1 MNCDLCGLP
10 LARSKVQQVGGKKI
24 FRFCCPGCRQ
34 VFLILSTSPEG
45 MPINFRETELYKA
58 CVESGIIPRE
68 EEDISSRETPKD
80 SPNRESSP
88 PPLRLT
94 IKVEGMWCPACSWL
108 IEEVLRRTKGVLEP
122 QVFFLSDL
130 VHVKYSPHILSPRE
144 IMTRI
149 SRLGYRPSLFQD
161 ALAIEREKKD
171 LQLRL
176 GVSSILAMNVMMISL
191 ALYAGFFRDLSQTA
205 IGYFSYPLWVMTTP
219 VIFYGG
225 LPILRRAYA
234 GLRYGSASM
243 DTLISVGALAAYFYS
258 LVQMARGSL
267 HLYFDTASMLITLV
281 LLGKYIETQAREK
294 VSAGITDLYKL
305 ANQKVR
311 LFTPT
316 LTLPPQGGGDSSE
329 TLLLSHP
336 LAGGESPITLSPLAG
351 EESHINSPPSAGPEL
366 QINSPPLPGEGP
378 QTTPPPLVG
387 GGWGEGEKERWIPAK
402 DAKPGDEFLV
412 LGGERVPLDGRV
424 FSGRG
429 DVDQSIFTGEAMPV
443 RKGPGDEIMGGVLL
457 LEGNL
462 KLKVTR
468 VGQESTLGQMITLM
482 QEALSKKN
490 PVELLADRIT
500 HWFVPCIFVIAG
512 AVALLLW
519 RFNSSV
525 DEALLRSLTVLII
538 SCPCALGIAIPLVKV
553 AAIGVGRG
561 KGILVRNPE
570 ALEQAKDLDTI
581 VFDKTGTLTEGNF
594 SLQEIFAE
602 GVSEQE
608 ALGRLAPVEAFS
620 THFLGKEIVRKAR
633 EKSIKMEEA
642 TAFEELEGMGV
653 KGSAGGTEVFIG
665 NRRLMN
671 KFGLDLSSSL
681 ENRAFFSESRGMTVV
696 FFGWGGQVHGLL
708 VFGDSLK
715 RGVTDLVRKLQA
727 RKMITWLVS
736 GDAPAT
742 TRAVAEESG
751 INEFRGQAL
760 PQDKVE
766 LIRSLQQKGRRVGM
780 VGDGINDAAALAQAD
795 VGFALGTGTNII
807 QEASDFT
814 LLAADPTRLLEVL
827 DLSALTAKT
836 VRQNLF
842 FAFLYNALAI
852 PLAVAGLLNPLIAV
866 FAMFASSLTV
876 VGNALKISRKKTL

>member
-1 MNCDLCGLP
+1 MMNCDLCGLP
-10 LARSKVQQVGGKKI
+10 LGRSKVQQAVGDKI

-34 VFLILSTSPEG
+34 VFLIFSTGPEG
-45 MPINFRETELYKA
+45 MPTDFRETEIYQA
-58 CVESGIIPRE
+58 CLESGIIARE
-68 EEDISSRETPKD
+68 GEDVSSREPPQD
-80 SPNRESSP
+80 SPNREPSP
-88 PPLRLT
+88 PPLSLA
-94 IKVEGMWCPACSWL
+94 IKVDGMWCPACSWL
-108 IEEVLRRTKGVLEP
+108 IEEVLRRTKGILEP

-130 VHVKYSPHILSPRE
+130 VHLEYFPHILSPRE
-144 IMTRI
+144 ILTRI
-149 SRLGYRPSLFQD
+149 SRLGYRPSFFEEGE
-161 ALAIEREKKD
+161 ALAREKKR

-191 ALYAGFFRDLSQTA
+191 ALYAGFFRDLSRTA
-205 IGYFSYPLWVMTTP
+205 VGYFSYPLWLMTTP

-225 LPILRRAYA
+225 LPIFKRAYA
-234 GLRYGSASM
+234 GVRHGSASM

-258 LVQMARGSL
+258 LAQMARGSL
-267 HLYFDTASMLITLV
+267 HLYFDTASMLIALV
-281 LLGKYIETQAREK
+281 LLGKYIETHAREK
-294 VSAGITDLYKL
+294 VSSGITDLYKL

-311 LFTPT
+311 LSNN
-316 LTLPPQGGGDSSE
+316 G
-329 TLLLSHP
+329 
-336 LAGGESPITLSPLAG
+336 
-351 EESHINSPPSAGPEL
+351 
-366 QINSPPLPGEGP
+366 
-378 QTTPPPLVG
+378 
-387 GGWGEGEKERWIPAK
+387 KEIWIPAK

-500 HWFVPCIFVIAG
+500 RWFVPGIFVIAG
-512 AVALLLW
+512 AVALFLW

-553 AAIGVGRG
+553 AAMGVGRA

-594 SLQEIFAE
+594 SLQEILAE

-608 ALGRLAPVEAFS
+608 AIGRLASVEVFS
-620 THFLGKEIVRKAR
+620 THFLAKEIVRKAG
-633 EKSIKMEEA
+633 EKSAKMEEA
-642 TAFEELEGMGV
+642 AGFEELEGMGV
-653 KGSAGGTEVFIG
+653 KGTVEGTEVFIG

-671 KFGLDLSSSL
+671 KFGIGLSSSL

-696 FFGWGGQVHGLL
+696 FFGWGGQVQGLL

-715 RGVTDLVRKLQA
+715 RGVADLVRELQT
-727 RKMITWLVS
+727 RKIFTWLVS

-814 LLAADPTRLLEVL
+814 LLAAEPTRILEVL

-836 VRQNLF
+836 IRQNLF
-842 FAFLYNALAI
+842 FAFLYNGLAI
-852 PLAVAGLLNPLIAV
+852 PLAIAGLLNPLIAV

>member
-10 LARSKVQQVGGKKI
+10 LARSKVQQAVGERI

-68 EEDISSRETPKD
+68 EEDISSREAPQD
-80 SPNRESSP
+80 SPNRESCP
-88 PPLRLT
+88 PPLSLT

-130 VHVKYSPHILSPRE
+130 VQVKYFPHIISPEE
-144 IMTRI
+144 IMSRI
-149 SRLGYRPSLFQD
+149 SRLGYRPSLFQEG
-161 ALAIEREKKD
+161 LAMRREKRD

-191 ALYAGFFRDLSQTA
+191 ALYAGFFRDLSLTA

-258 LVQMARGSL
+258 LVQMAKGSL

-281 LLGKYIETQAREK
+281 LLGKYIETHAREK

-316 LTLPPQGGGDSSE
+316 PALP
-329 TLLLSHP
+329 
-336 LAGGESPITLSPLAG
+336 
-351 EESHINSPPSAGPEL
+351 HIF
-366 QINSPPLPGEGP
+366 SPPLA
-378 QTTPPPLVG
+378 G

-429 DVDQSIFTGEAMPV
+429 DVDQSIFTGEAMPI

-457 LEGNL
+457 LEGDL

-500 HWFVPCIFVIAG
+500 RWFVPFIFVIAG
-512 AVALLLW
+512 AVALFLW
-519 RFNSSV
+519 RFNSSA

-553 AAIGVGRG
+553 AAMGVGRA

-594 SLQEIFAE
+594 SLQEIIAE
-602 GVSEQE
+602 GISDQE

-633 EKSIKMEEA
+633 EKSVKMQEA

-653 KGSAGGTEVFIG
+653 KGSVEGTEVFIG

-681 ENRAFFSESRGMTVV
+681 EIRAFFSESRGMTVV
-696 FFGWGGQVHGLL
+696 FFGWGGQVRGLL

-715 RGVTDLVRKLQA
+715 RGVPELVRKLQA
-727 RKMITWLVS
+727 RKIITWLVS
-736 GDAPAT
+736 GDAPET

-751 INEFRGQAL
+751 IKEFRGQAL

-814 LLAADPTRLLEVL
+814 LLAAEPTRILDVL

-842 FAFLYNALAI
+842 FAFLYNGLAI

-876 VGNALKISRKKTL
+876 IANALKISRKKTS

>member
-1 MNCDLCGLP
+1 MVDLPTLSSSKKKKVPRTDDRPPRMKCDLCGLP
-10 LARSKVQQVGGKKI
+10 LARLKVQHAVGDKI

-45 MPINFRETELYKA
+45 MPTNFRETELYKA
-58 CVESGIIPRE
+58 CLESGVIARE
-68 EEDISSRETPKD
+68 EEDVSSREPPQD
-80 SPNRESSP
+80 SPNPESSP
-88 PPLRLT
+88 PPLSLT
-94 IKVEGMWCPACSWL
+94 IKVDGMWCPACSWL

-122 QVFFLSDL
+122 RVFFLSDL
-130 VHVKYSPHILSPRE
+130 VQVKYLPHILSPQE

-149 SRLGYRPSLFQD
+149 STLGYRPSFFPEGE
-161 ALAIEREKKD
+161 ALTREKKD

-191 ALYAGFFRDLSQTA
+191 ALYAGFFRDLSQTV
-205 IGYFSYPLWVMTTP
+205 IGYFSYPLWLMTTP

-243 DTLISVGALAAYFYS
+243 DTLISVGALAAYSYS

-281 LLGKYIETQAREK
+281 LLGKYIEIHAREK
-294 VSAGITDLYKL
+294 ISAGITDLYKL
-305 ANQKVR
+305 ASQKVR
-311 LFTPT
+311 LSNN
-316 LTLPPQGGGDSSE
+316 G
-329 TLLLSHP
+329 
-336 LAGGESPITLSPLAG
+336 
-351 EESHINSPPSAGPEL
+351 
-366 QINSPPLPGEGP
+366 
-378 QTTPPPLVG
+378 
-387 GGWGEGEKERWIPAK
+387 KEIWIPAK
-402 DAKPGDEFLV
+402 DAKPGDDFLV

-424 FSGRG
+424 FSGGG

-443 RKGPGDEIMGGVLL
+443 RKRPGDEIMGGVLL

-482 QEALSKKN
+482 QEALSRKN

-500 HWFVPCIFVIAG
+500 RWFVPGIFVVSG
-512 AVALLLW
+512 AVALFLW
-519 RFNSSV
+519 KFNSSV

-553 AAIGVGRG
+553 AAMGVGRA

-594 SLQEIFAE
+594 SLQEIIAE

-608 ALGRLAPVEAFS
+608 ALGRLASVEGFS
-620 THFLGKEIVRKAR
+620 THFLAKEIVRKAG
-633 EKSIKMEEA
+633 EKSVKMEEA
-642 TAFEELEGMGV
+642 AAFEELEGMGV
-653 KGSAGGTEVFIG
+653 KGSVEGTEVFIG

-671 KFGLDLSSSL
+671 KFGLDLASSL

-696 FFGWGGQVHGLL
+696 FFGWNGQVHGLL

-715 RGVTDLVRKLQA
+715 RGVPDFVRKLQA
-727 RKMITWLVS
+727 RKIITWLVS

-814 LLAADPTRLLEVL
+814 LLAAEPTRILEVL

-842 FAFLYNALAI
+842 FAFLYNGLAI

-876 VGNALKISRKKTL
+876 VGNALRISRKKTL

>member
-1 MNCDLCGLP
+1 MSESCPGNPLKSPLSLGDAKGVSRTFCALCRLP
-10 LARSKVQQVGGKKI
+10 VGRSRAAHVVDGETLH
-24 FRFCCPGCRQ
+24 FCCPGCRQ

-45 MPINFRETELYKA
+45 MPTNFRETELYKA
-58 CVESGIIPRE
+58 CLESGIIARE
-68 EEDISSRETPKD
+68 EEDVISREPPQD
-80 SPNRESSP
+80 SPNPESSP
-88 PPLRLT
+88 PPLSLA
-94 IKVEGMWCPACSWL
+94 IKVDGMWCPACSWL

-122 QVFFLSDL
+122 RVFFLSDL
-130 VHVKYSPHILSPRE
+130 VHVKYFPHILSPQE

-149 SRLGYRPSLFQD
+149 STLGYRPSLFQGG
-161 ALAIEREKKD
+161 LAIEREKKD

-191 ALYAGFFRDLSQTA
+191 ALYAGFFRDLSQTVIA
-205 IGYFSYPLWVMTTP
+205 YFSYPLWLMTTP

-225 LPILRRAYA
+225 LPILRKAYA

-281 LLGKYIETQAREK
+281 LLGKYIETHAREK

-316 LTLPPQGGGDSSE
+316 LPLPHQGLEYSSE
-329 TLLLSHP
+329 P
-336 LAGGESPITLSPLAG
+336 LQPSPLLAG
-351 EESHINSPPSAGPEL
+351 EEP
-366 QINSPPLPGEGP
+366 QIN
-378 QTTPPPLVG
+378 PPPLVG
-387 GGWGEGEKERWIPAK
+387 GGLGEGEKERWIPAK

-429 DVDQSIFTGEAMPV
+429 DVDQSVFTGEAMPA
-443 RKGPGDEIMGGVLL
+443 RKGPGDEVMGGVLL

-468 VGQESTLGQMITLM
+468 VGQESTLGQMISLM
-482 QEALSKKN
+482 QEALSRKN

-500 HWFVPCIFVIAG
+500 RWFVPCIFVVSG
-512 AVALLLW
+512 AAALFLW

-553 AAIGVGRG
+553 AAMGVARA

-594 SLQEIFAE
+594 SLQEIIAE
-602 GVSEQE
+602 GVSEPE
-608 ALGRLAPVEAFS
+608 ALARLASVEAFS
-620 THFLGKEIVRKAR
+620 THFLAKEIVRKAG
-633 EKSIKMEEA
+633 EKSLKMEEA
-642 TAFEELEGMGV
+642 AAFEELEGMGV
-653 KGSAGGTEVFIG
+653 KGSVEGTEVFIG

-671 KFGLDLSSSL
+671 KYGMGLSSSL
-681 ENRAFFSESRGMTVV
+681 EKRAISAESRGMTVV
-696 FFGWGGQVHGLL
+696 FFGWDGQVRGLL

-715 RGVTDLVRKLQA
+715 GGVPDLVRKLQA
-727 RKMITWLVS
+727 RKMIAWLVS

-742 TRAVAEESG
+742 TRAVAEEAG
-751 INEFRGQAL
+751 INDFRGQAL

-766 LIRSLQQKGRRVGM
+766 LIKSLQQKGRRVGM

-814 LLAADPTRLLEVL
+814 LLAAEPARILEVL
-827 DLSALTAKT
+827 DLSALTART

-842 FAFLYNALAI
+842 FAFLYNGLAI